1 MSIRIDINVCRVC
14 CKAEAPHSIL
24 QHAAKF
30 QYCTALQISEQD
42 GLPTKICDGC
52 LGRMRV
58 AVEFKRKSESS
69 DRHLRSFIDKV
80 NSQFH
85 LALGGSDDE
94 DGDGGGGEEDHEEG
108 KVVVEEVA
116 SSEKI
121 PMCTIPGKQEVEQGL
136 GESEPKQELEKFR
149 AVAVIQEKPATPPPP
164 LVKPERDEVDIVEL
178 EYEDELPMEEMGEEE
193 EEQEPV
199 EAEEELIYIDLPA
212 DYEQHQEEEELVQP
226 MDESGH
232 ESVEVYEIHD
242 SQSDTLEVTQT
253 TPKRRTPKTPRP
265 KTISDSDKST
275 TSRFECTQCSKIF
288 STRTNLNRHLLTHD
302 GNKPYT
308 CLLCHKGF
316 TQSGSL
322 KQHLLIHQNLRPYVC
337 SVCGQGFTQQ
347 KSLTFHMRRHTN
359 EKPFICSFCGY
370 AFRQKDGLKRHVS
383 VKHNENKTRDFACDL
398 CPKAFKTKHVLTVH
412 RRKHCSG
419 SGEGTDKEGEREQ
432 GSGEMVVTVVGEIDE

>member
-1 MSIRIDINVCRVC
+1 MSIRIDINVCR
-14 CKAEAPHSIL
+14 
-24 QHAAKF
+24 
-30 QYCTALQISEQD
+30 YCTALQISEQD

-108 KVVVEEVA
+108 KVVMGEVA

-253 TPKRRTPKTPRP
+253 TPKRRTAKTPRP
-265 KTISDSDKST
+265 KTISDSEKST

-370 AFRQKDGLKRHVS
+370 AFRQKDGLKRHVA

-419 SGEGTDKEGEREQ
+419 SGEGTDKEGEVEQ

>member
-24 QHAAKF
+24 QHATKF
-30 QYCTALQISEQD
+30 QYCTTLQISEHD

-85 LALGGSDDE
+85 LALGGPSDDE
-94 DGDGGGGEEDHEEG
+94 EDICEEEVG
-108 KVVVEEVA
+108 KVVAEVA
-116 SSEKI
+116 SSEKV
-121 PMCTIPGKQEVEQGL
+121 PMCVIPAKQEEGQHLRGA
-136 GESEPKQELEKFR
+136 ESEPKQELEKFR

-178 EYEDELPMEEMGEEE
+178 EYEDEMPMDEMEA
-193 EEQEPV
+193 EEQEQQ

-212 DYEQHQEEEELVQP
+212 DYQQQQEEEELIQP
-226 MDESGH
+226 MEESGH
-232 ESVEVYEIHD
+232 ASVEVYEIHD
-242 SQSDTLEVTQT
+242 SQSETLEIQQT
-253 TPKRRTPKTPRP
+253 TPKRRTPKTSRP
-265 KTISDSDKST
+265 KNSDSEKST

-288 STRTNLNRHLLTHD
+288 STRTNLNRHLQTHG
-302 GNKPYT
+302 GNKPFT

-337 SVCGQGFTQQ
+337 SECGQGFTQP

-359 EKPFICSFCGY
+359 EKPFVCSYCGY
-370 AFRQKDGLKRHVS
+370 AFRQKDGLKRHVA
-383 VKHNENKTRDFACDL
+383 VKHDENRTRDFACDL

-412 RRKHCSG
+412 RRKHCAGGGLSA
-419 SGEGTDKEGEREQ
+419 GTDKEGEGER
-432 GSGEMVVTVVGEIDE
+432 GSGEMVITVVGEVDE

>member
-94 DGDGGGGEEDHEEG
+94 DGDGGGEEEEHEEG
-108 KVVVEEVA
+108 KAVVGEVA

-121 PMCTIPGKQEVEQGL
+121 PMCTIPGKQEVEQVL
-136 GESEPKQELEKFR
+136 GEPEPKQELEKFR

-193 EEQEPV
+193 EEQEPL

-253 TPKRRTPKTPRP
+253 TPKRRPPKTPRS

-337 SVCGQGFTQQ
+337 S
-347 KSLTFHMRRHTN
+347 
-359 EKPFICSFCGY
+359 
-370 AFRQKDGLKRHVS
+370 KDGLKRHVA

-419 SGEGTDKEGEREQ
+419 SGEGTDKDGEVEQ
-432 GSGEMVVTVVGEIDE
+432 GSGEMVVTVVGRLMSRDLPNKCV

>member
-94 DGDGGGGEEDHEEG
+94 DGDGGGEEEDQEEG
-108 KVVVEEVA
+108 KVVVEEVV

-121 PMCTIPGKQEVEQGL
+121 PMCTIPGKQEVEPGL

-178 EYEDELPMEEMGEEE
+178 EYEDELPMEEMGEED

-199 EAEEELIYIDLPA
+199 EAEEELIFIDLPA

-242 SQSDTLEVTQT
+242 SQSDTLE
-253 TPKRRTPKTPRP
+253 
-265 KTISDSDKST
+265 TISDSEKST

-370 AFRQKDGLKRHVS
+370 AFRQKDGLKRHVA

-419 SGEGTDKEGEREQ
+419 SGEGTDKEGEGEQ